1 MSRKQ
6 MPKLVLPPE
15 VAEMNLVAFAGMPKQ
30 SKLEPQRPWDI
41 DTETW
46 NRAKALVAIEFAN
59 ARCEEL
65 DRQWSRKHAR

>member
-6 MPKLVLPPE
+6 MPKLVLPPD
-15 VAEMNLVAFAGMPKQ
+15 VAAMNLVAFAGMPKR
-30 SKLEPQRPWDI
+30 KLEPQRPWDI

-46 NRAKALVAIEFAN
+46 ARAKAMVSIEFAN

-65 DRQWSRKHAR
+65 DRQWSRKHDQ